1 MVLRA
6 LSVMAAVAVVVSH
19 SMQVSN
25 VSGVLLVIMITQD
38 ALRVHATDKVHWVI
52 TVIPIVVSVDVKRT
66 SREHSVIVVSRVSM
80 VSLTVRSADVILLV

>member
-38 ALRVHATDKVHWVI
+38 ALRVHVTDKVHWVI

-66 SREHSVIVVSRVSM
+66 SQEHSVIVVSRVSM